1 MGSSA
6 SAPNPEAARM
16 AAYSLECKLRSIFR
30 RFDLDSDG
38 HISVNEM
45 EAMIRSL
52 TDGAGLGS
60 PDWDA
65 NRQVGPLEDAKFI
78 VGALDTDKNG
88 QIEES
93 EFVNW
98 IQLGLS
104 RSIKTR
110 KSYSKKNDRNHR
122 LENFLGIIESIP
134 PEEVD
139 DTLIS
144 AITKDQMG
152 TVFDSFDED
161 KDGHITLREVKS
173 MFTELKLRTSIGTG
187 SIQTDTEDGKF
198 IETSDTIYATICA

>member
-88 QIEES
+88 HI
-93 EFVNW
+93 
-98 IQLGLS
+98 LK
-104 RSIKTR
+104 KTI
-110 KSYSKKNDRNHR
+110 
-122 LENFLGIIESIP
+122 GII
-134 PEEVD
+134 D
-139 DTLIS
+139 
-144 AITKDQMG
+144 
-152 TVFDSFDED
+152 
-161 KDGHITLREVKS
+161 
-173 MFTELKLRTSIGTG
+173 
-187 SIQTDTEDGKF
+187 
-198 IETSDTIYATICA
+198 